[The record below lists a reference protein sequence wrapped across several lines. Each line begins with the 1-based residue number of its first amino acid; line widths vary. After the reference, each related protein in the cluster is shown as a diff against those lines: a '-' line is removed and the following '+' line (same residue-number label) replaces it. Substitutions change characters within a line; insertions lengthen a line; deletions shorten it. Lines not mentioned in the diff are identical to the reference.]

1 MTEAAK
7 CCQRPLPLIRQQP
20 QIYLLQPI
28 HFLQPPTQFL
38 PVRSM
43 VPHSKNEG
51 DRVRVSNL
59 HLIHWKKMAVFVY
72 SSLCSLI
79 SEKLFLSERNV
90 FAANRLDSQGFY
102 CSFIFCR
109 VPSLQHL
116 WWPLSGHVQFPVSLP
131 FALYLLQMLP
141 INFQMGFLYNILGCG
156 ERLQKAANTWQCD
169 PFRVKFNFFFL
180 ELSWISF
187 LHHLVLFAMC
197 HLLVM

>member
-7 CCQRPLPLIRQQP
+7 CCQRPLPLIWQQP

-28 HFLQPPTQFL
+28 HLLQPPTQFL

-51 DRVRVSNL
+51 DQVRVSNL

-79 SEKLFLSERNV
+79 SEKLFLSERNI
-90 FAANRLDSQGFY
+90 FAANRLDSQAFY
-102 CSFIFCR
+102 CSFIFCC

-116 WWPLSGHVQFPVSLP
+116 WWPLSGHVNFLFLSHLP
-131 FALYLLQMLP
+131 FVSFRCFPLISKWVFSIIYLDVVSVSKRQLTLDNV
-141 INFQMGFLYNILGCG
+141 IH
-156 ERLQKAANTWQCD
+156 
-169 PFRVKFNFFFL
+169 L
-180 ELSWISF
+180 ELNSIFSS
-187 LHHLVLFAMC
+187 
-197 HLLVM
+197 